1 MSVPCLY
8 QVRENTHPVRLSRGA
23 VFELGAAMIK
33 RILIAPVGFGMGAAV
48 LLVAGIGPQGA
59 APAKAPAPASTAPIG
74 HAAGP
79 ERLPGYNAQRNAYF
93 GDLHVHTKLSFDA
106 YIFNVRATPDDAYR
120 YAKGAPLGHPGGF
133 DVRLPTPLDFTAVT
147 DHSEYIGALQHA
159 ANPQELIGQL
169 PIVQG
174 LFSSDPEQIAA
185 AFSRIVTGYEHN
197 NLPNEFQ
204 DPKYVA
210 EAWKELQDAA
220 ARNNDPGRFT
230 TFVGYEYTSAPDGR
244 NLHRNVIFKTAK
256 VPGLPYSALESN
268 DPENLWRTMDG
279 WRQRGIEALA
289 IPHNANGSDG
299 IMFETTKRNGQPM
312 DQAYAD
318 LRSRN
323 EPLTEIT
330 QTKGTSE
337 THPSLSPNDE
347 WANFEIMD
355 SYIGSARPVTHFAG
369 SYVRKALEDGIL
381 MRETK
386 GFNPFKLGF
395 IGSTDTHNATPGPAQ
410 ERYYYGKVGK
420 LDATPAARGSVP
432 PGGAKTW
439 DGHVPAPLSSAGR
452 FQQWGAS
459 GLAGVWAEE
468 NSRDSIYAALRRKE
482 TFATSGPRMRVRFF
496 AGYDFPDDLLQR
508 PDTVK
513 QAYAHGVPM
522 GGDLLAAKGRAP
534 KFLVWG
540 MRDPQS
546 GVLQRAQIVKG
557 WVENGVAKERVF
569 DVACSDGLQVDSRTA
584 RCPDNGATVDLVT
597 CTTSRFKGAVELRTV
612 WKDPEFDPKQRAF
625 YYVRVLENPSC
636 RWSTWDAIRNGTPP
650 APNIPAT
657 IMERAWSSP
666 IWYEP
671 RA

>member
-1 MSVPCLY
+1 MKRTDLFRRVC
-8 QVRENTHPVRLSRGA
+8 GA
-23 VFELGAAMIK
+23 SAVGAA
-33 RILIAPVGFGMGAAV
+33 ILLFAGAAQSSGKGQT
-48 LLVAGIGPQGA
+48 AENSGSATANA
-59 APAKAPAPASTAPIG
+59 ASR
-74 HAAGP
+74 
-79 ERLPGYNAQRNAYF
+79 RLPGYNPDRNAYF

-106 YIFNVRATPDDAYR
+106 YIFNVRGTPDDAYR
-120 YAKGAPLGHPGGF
+120 YAKGEPLGHPGGF

-147 DHSEYIGALQHA
+147 DHSEYIGALQHVGDP
-159 ANPQELIGQL
+159 NDPLHKL
-169 PIVQG
+169 PIANG
-174 LFSSDPEQIAA
+174 LFSKDPKEIQQ
-185 AFSRIVTGYEHN
+185 AFNTLVQGYEHN
-197 NLPNEFQ
+197 TLPKSFRAK
-204 DPKYVA
+204 PIIA
-210 EAWKELQDAA
+210 EAWHELQDAA

-244 NLHRNVIFKTAK
+244 NLHRNVIFKTAD
-256 VPGLPYSALESN
+256 VPEEPYSALESN

-279 WRQRGIEALA
+279 WRARGIEALA

-312 DQAYAD
+312 DKAYAD

-355 SYIGSARPVTHFAG
+355 SYIGSNKKVTHFDG
-369 SYVRKALEDGIL
+369 SYVRKALKDGIL
-381 MRETK
+381 MQETK

-420 LDATPAARGSVP
+420 LDATPEARGSIP
-432 PGGAKTW
+432 PHGARSWAGITI
-439 DGHVPAPLSSAGR
+439 DPTSSAGR

-468 NSRDSIYAALRRKE
+468 NSRDSLYAALRRKE

-496 AGYDFPDDLLQR
+496 AGYDFPSDLLTR
-508 PDTVK
+508 ADTVHE
-513 QAYAHGVPM
+513 AYQHGVPM
-522 GGDLLAAKGRAP
+522 GGDLLNGQGKTP

-540 MRDPQS
+540 MRDPQ
-546 GVLQRAQIVKG
+546 GGFLQRAQIVKG
-557 WVENGVAKERVF
+557 WIENGVAKERVF
-569 DVACSDGLQVDSRTA
+569 DVACSDHLAVNTSSW
-584 RCPDNGATVDLVT
+584 RCPDNGATVDLKT
-597 CTTSRFKGAVELRTV
+597 CEPSRFKGDVELRTL
-612 WKDPEFDPKQRAF
+612 WTDPTFHPSQRAF
-625 YYVRVLENPSC
+625 YYVRLLENPSC
-636 RWSTWDAIRNGTPP
+636 RWSTWDALRNGTPP
-650 APNIPAT
+650 APNLQVT

-671 RA
+671 RT